1 MFRGEVRLQIADL
14 LALSDVCVLSSSA
27 EGFSN
32 AILEYMAAARP
43 VVATD
48 AGGAREAVQDG
59 ATGYLVPVGDDE
71 AMAARIVALLRA
83 PEQARLMGTCGQQRV
98 RQEFSCE
105 AQLERTHNLYD
116 GLLERTSSAAR
127 GPNNRAGIGCM

>member
-1 MFRGEVRLQIADL
+1 MCRMTAELGMVEHSFYIGRCADVARL
-14 LALSDVCVLSSSA
+14 LALSDVCVLSSRA

-48 AGGAREAVQDG
+48 AGGAREAVLDG
-59 ATGYLVPVGDDE
+59 ATGYLVPVGND
-71 AMAARIVALLRA
+71 ATMAARIVDLLRA
-83 PEQARLMGTCGQQRV
+83 PEQARAMGACGQQRV

-105 AQLERTHNLYD
+105 AQLE
-116 GLLERTSSAAR
+116 
-127 GPNNRAGIGCM
+127 

>member
-1 MFRGEVRLQIADL
+1 LLEPLRALAVQLGLANDVLFLGPCGNVAEL
-14 LALSDVCVLSSSA
+14 LAVSDVCVLSSSA

-48 AGGAREAVQDG
+48 AGGAREAIQDG
-59 ATGYLVPVGDDE
+59 ETGYVVPVGDDQL
-71 AMAARIVALLRA
+71 MAARISALLRA
-83 PEQARLMGTCGQQRV
+83 PEQARAMGAAGQRRV
-98 RQEFSCE
+98 RQDFSCE

-116 GLLERTSSAAR
+116 LLL
-127 GPNNRAGIGCM
+127 